1 METQQDVSSNHKE
14 ELDARIQAG
23 KEIIGTISKLKY
35 EMARDH
41 KLESVF
47 LVRTRAYVE

>member
-1 METQQDVSSNHKE
+1 MEMQQDIADDKRT

-35 EMARDH
+35 QMARDH
-41 KLESVF
+41 KLE
-47 LVRTRAYVE
+47 